1 MSGAGGLSKDYRE
14 GVLFLTYATLVSKT
28 TKVRPCSLLPLLS
41 QRSPR
46 LFSALESK
54 L

>member
-28 TKVRPCSLLPLLS
+28 AKVRPCSLSP
-41 QRSPR
+41 QWSPR
-46 LFSALESK
+46 
-54 L
+54 